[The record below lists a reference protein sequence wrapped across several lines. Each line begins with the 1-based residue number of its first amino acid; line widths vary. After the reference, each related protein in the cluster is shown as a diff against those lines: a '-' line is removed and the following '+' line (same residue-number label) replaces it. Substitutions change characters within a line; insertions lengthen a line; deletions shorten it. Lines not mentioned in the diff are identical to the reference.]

1 MKHKRKLYPKRGW
14 DRRLGRISNH
24 NPGYIESELVKMISA
39 HIRDE
44 IDKEIIKRLKIHDI
58 Y

>member
-1 MKHKRKLYPKRGW
+1 MKHKRKVYLRRGR
-14 DRRLGRISNH
+14 DRRLGRVSNH

-44 IDKEIIKRLKIHDI
+44 IDKSIIKNLVMYGHP
-58 Y
+58 

>member
-1 MKHKRKLYPKRGW
+1 MKHKRKLYPKRGR
-14 DRRLGRISNH
+14 DRRLGKVSYHI
-24 NPGYIESELVKMISA
+24 PGYIESELVKMISA

-44 IDKEIIKRLKIHDI
+44 IDKEIINRLKTHDI